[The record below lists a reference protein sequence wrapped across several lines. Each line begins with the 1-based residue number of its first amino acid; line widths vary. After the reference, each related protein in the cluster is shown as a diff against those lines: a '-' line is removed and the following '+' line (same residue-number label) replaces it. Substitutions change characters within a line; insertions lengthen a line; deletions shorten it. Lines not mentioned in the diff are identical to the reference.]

1 MLDHHRIVV
10 LGAGIGGLGM
20 AARLKMAGHNDF
32 IILEKADR
40 VGGTWRDNVYPGAAC
55 DVQSHLYWY
64 SFDEQPDWTRLY
76 PGQPEIHRN
85 IERMVARHE
94 LRPHIRFNAEVV
106 DAAWDEGAAHWVIRT
121 AAGRTMTA
129 DIFIAAQGQL
139 NRPTYRGI
147 KGIDSFHGPWFHSAR
162 WNHDVQLG
170 GKRVA
175 SVGNGCSAVQF
186 IPELVKDVAHLTV
199 FQRSANYIVPRLD
212 RQYTDEERAM
222 YLRDIEKRAASR
234 TSFYDEHETW
244 IGAMRQGTEKA
255 AEFTAVARAHL
266 EAQIGNPELRAKL
279 WPDYPIGC
287 KRIIISDDYYP
298 ALTRL
303 NVALITD
310 PIEQVEAKGIRTRDG
325 TLHELDAIVYA
336 TGFETLSFLG
346 TLSIEG
352 RGGLLLSEVWQDGP
366 EAYLGMAV
374 AGFPNLFLLY
384 GPNTNLGHNSII
396 AMLECQ
402 FDYVLQAVAAL
413 DGARALEL
421 KADVMRSYNEQ
432 VQQSL
437 KGSSWDGGCNSWYK
451 NKNGKI
457 TNNWTGTVE
466 DYKAR
471 TARLELG
478 EYQVA

>member
-1 MLDHHRIVV
+1 
-10 LGAGIGGLGM
+10 
-20 AARLKMAGHNDF
+20 
-32 IILEKADR
+32 
-40 VGGTWRDNVYPGAAC
+40 
-55 DVQSHLYWY
+55 
-64 SFDEQPDWTRLY
+64 
-76 PGQPEIHRN
+76 
-85 IERMVARHE
+85 
-94 LRPHIRFNAEVV
+94 
-106 DAAWDEGAAHWVIRT
+106 
-121 AAGRTMTA
+121 
-129 DIFIAAQGQL
+129 
-139 NRPTYRGI
+139 
-147 KGIDSFHGPWFHSAR
+147 
-162 WNHDVQLG
+162 VQLG

-234 TSFYDEHETW
+234 KFFYEDHETW

-266 EAQIGNPELRAKL
+266 EAQVGNPELRAKL

-352 RGGLLLSEVWQDGP
+352 RGGVLLSEAWQDGP

-421 KADVMRSYNEQ
+421 KPEVMRSYNEQ

-471 TARLELG
+471 TARLELS
-478 EYQVA
+478 EYQLA